1 MVVGSVIRISS
12 SVCQDLTATD
22 ACIDGGDFQKVERAT
37 ICYTEGPR
45 QSEQSLLADV
55 KGLLDALEERVLAQP
70 ILIIVPSNSLR
81 THLLTRLA
89 KERGRAIAG
98 LTCMTLHGLARDLVL
113 QSGDSIPTGVDSF
126 SLFARRFA
134 RRELSLRRSLD
145 GLVDGYGS
153 ILGSVRD
160 LLDAGLEPA
169 HEEALLDALETE
181 GTEAA
186 SPAEVERVKALVRVA
201 ARTAESMESYGLGRH
216 STLLATAI
224 DLLKGPTELGEN
236 PAALLVYGFA
246 DATGLATDFIV
257 ALLERYPGRIY
268 LDRPP
273 DPTAPEQ
280 PDPGVAFGRRF
291 EQRFLDTA
299 QVDETPVE
307 QSEPTSVE
315 MRQALGGDAEVREVA
330 RQIGHLI
337 DQGVTPESIGVVS
350 RSLDPYTSTVRTH
363 FSRLGVPFSGVG
375 VRGPHGADGRR
386 VRALLDLVT
395 GGARAPLERWLDTL
409 DSGFG
414 EVSAFDIR
422 LALFSLGLA
431 RLEEIRDFDPDRLPD
446 RDRFPLPIR
455 QGFVEEGGEDPD
467 QATVSAQRRSIPTEA
482 LLTAIESASLVAER
496 FEGGTASATIGEHLE
511 RLRTLLI
518 DGLGWSPD
526 DELTRRVL
534 DRLETELGAL
544 PSDLQ
549 LDGEELALLL
559 EECLKD
565 FGRTAFGGD
574 GGGVQVMDVT
584 QARGRTFE
592 HLFLLGLNRGE
603 FPRTV
608 REDPV
613 FPDSLRRTMGREGHG
628 VLPDLPVKRS
638 GYDEERFLFA
648 QLLASAPRV
657 ALSWQEADN
666 DNKVRTPS
674 PLVERLRWSQ
684 RGQQIEQWSKPPRL
698 RHLYSPPPK
707 EDLDRPAEL
716 RPAVESAVLV
726 ALHGTHRELASVM
739 PMALTESESVWG
751 EETEGSPPESLAAA
765 RLRILAE
772 LDPQRGSKEGEQVYD
787 SLGPFFGFVGPPRVT
802 ADPRRTGDLY
812 VTTLEKLVR
821 CPWQAF
827 LERVLRLEPLPDP
840 LAALPAI
847 DSRYVGSLVHKV
859 AERIVRWKLPSSRP
873 SLEQLD
879 RQIAE
884 KVSWPD
890 EEMLRRVVD
899 EEAERLVRSEGIG
912 LGGYAEILAEIALPH
927 LEVLRRLESEPD
939 DRGRLTLAAEI
950 EGRFELTDTA
960 GDSRPISFR
969 ADRVDLDGEQILVT
983 DYKTGGANKEYLSRA
998 KPETRRKHFV
1008 YALREGKLFQAPLYA
1023 LATAGDEGRGR
1034 FLFLEPDFEHGDD
1047 RRALVVGADDREVI
1061 DAFEQA
1067 ARTAVAVWDQGAFFP
1082 RLQLPDEEEEP
1093 NACSWCQ
1100 VAEACLRGDSGARG
1114 RLSTWADTHGE
1125 EAPETKDPGKAETAL
1140 LDLWRLPAKKG
1151 DRS

>member
-1 MVVGSVIRISS
+1 M
-12 SVCQDLTATD
+12 
-22 ACIDGGDFQKVERAT
+22 ERAT
-37 ICYTEGPR
+37 ICYTAGPR
-45 QSEQSLLADV
+45 QSEQTLIADV
-55 KGLLDALEERVLAQP
+55 DRLLDELGEKVLSQP
-70 ILIIVPSNSLR
+70 ILIVVPSNSLR

-89 KERGRAIAG
+89 KERDRSIAG

-113 QSGDSIPTGVDSF
+113 QSGDPIPSGVDSF

-134 RRELSLRRSLD
+134 RLELSLRRSLD
-145 GLVDGYGS
+145 GLVDGYGA

-201 ARTAESMESYGLGRH
+201 ARTAESMESHGLGRH
-216 STLLATAI
+216 STLLAAAI
-224 DLLKGPTELGEN
+224 DLLKSPTGPAQPL
-236 PAALLVYGFA
+236 AALLVYGFA

-273 DPTAPEQ
+273 DPTAPDQ

-291 EQRFLDTA
+291 EQRILDTA

-307 QSEPTSVE
+307 QSEPTTVE
-315 MRQALGGDAEVREVA
+315 MRQALGADAEVREVA

-350 RSLDPYTSTVRTH
+350 RSLEPYISTVRTH
-363 FSRLGVPFSGVG
+363 FSRLGVPFFGVG
-375 VRGPHGADGRR
+375 VRGPHGVDGRR

-395 GGARAPLERWLDTL
+395 GGARAPLERWLDTR

-446 RDRFPLPIR
+446 RDRFPLPVR
-455 QGFVEEGGEDPD
+455 QGIVEDEGEDPD
-467 QATVSAQRRSIPTEA
+467 QTTVSAHRRSIPTEA
-482 LLTAIESASLVAER
+482 LLTAIESASLMAER
-496 FEGGTASATIGEHLE
+496 FEGGTAPATIGEHLE

-534 DRLETELGAL
+534 DRLESELGAL

-559 EECLKD
+559 EEFLAD
-565 FGRTAFGGD
+565 FGRTAFGGE

-584 QARGRTFE
+584 QARGRTFD
-592 HLFLLGLNRGE
+592 HLFLLGLNRGD

-608 REDPV
+608 REDPA

-628 VLPDLPVKRS
+628 VLPDLSVKRS

-648 QLLASAPRV
+648 QLLASAPQV
-657 ALSWQEADN
+657 HLSWQETDN

-698 RHLYSPPPK
+698 RHLYSPPPS

-726 ALHGTHRELASVM
+726 ALHGSRQELAPVI
-739 PMALTESESVWG
+739 PTALAEAETIWG
-751 EETEGSPPESLAAA
+751 DVDRKISPETLAAA

-772 LDPQRGSKEGEQVYD
+772 LDPQRGSKEGEQVYN
-787 SLGPFFGFVGPPRVT
+787 SLGPYFGFVGPPRAT

-812 VTTLEKLVR
+812 VTILEKMVR

-827 LERVLRLEPLPDP
+827 LERMLRLEPLPDP

-879 RQIAE
+879 RQTAE

-912 LGGYAEILAEIALPH
+912 LAGYAEILAEIALPH

-939 DRGRLTLAAEI
+939 ARGRRTLAAEI
-950 EGRFELTDTA
+950 EGRYELTDTA
-960 GDSRPISFR
+960 GDPRPISFR
-969 ADRVDLDGEQILVT
+969 ADRVDLDGEQFLVT
-983 DYKTGGANKEYLSRA
+983 DYKTGGANKEYLSSA
-998 KPETRRKHFV
+998 KPETRKKHFV

-1023 LATAGDEGRGR
+1023 LATAGGDGWGR
-1034 FLFLEPDFEHGDD
+1034 FLFLDPNFEHGDD
-1047 RRALVVGADDREVI
+1047 RRALSVGADDREI
-1061 DAFEQA
+1061 IEAFGQA
-1067 ARTAVAVWDQGAFFP
+1067 ARTAVAIWDHGAFFP
-1082 RLQLPDEEEEP
+1082 RLQQPEKEDEP
-1093 NACSWCQ
+1093 TACGYCQ
-1100 VAEACLRGDSGARG
+1100 LAEACLRGDSGAKG
-1114 RLSTWADTHGE
+1114 RLAGWATTHADERPKSKGP
-1125 EAPETKDPGKAETAL
+1125 AKALTAL
-1140 LDLWRLPAKKG
+1140 LDLWHLPAKEG